1 MLVIEIELGIIVL
14 SILGLLAVLVPVL
27 IRLGRVAKESERAI
41 RHLNAELPFLFQE
54 VRQLIQ
60 SGDRV
65 AANAR
70 RVTAGFAT
78 FGDAIAGIGRT
89 VTDVQASIR
98 RGGKAGLVGLGR
110 NAQGWLAGARA
121 AFRVITRKPTL
132 SLPRRDDLLPRRDL
146 PRRDL
151 RGQAFRRL

>member
-14 SILGLLAVLVPVL
+14 LMLGLVAVLVPVL
-27 IRLGRVAKESERAI
+27 IRLRRVLEETEHLL
-41 RHLNAELPFLFQE
+41 RHFNTELPFLFQE

-65 AANAR
+65 AANVT
-70 RVTAGFAT
+70 RVTAGVAS

-98 RGGKAGLVGLGR
+98 RGVEAVLVDLGG
-110 NAQGWLAGARA
+110 NAQGWIAGVRA
-121 AFRVITRKPTL
+121 AIRVIKPGTVI
-132 SLPRRDDLLPRRDL
+132 SLPRHDLLPRGDL
-146 PRRDL
+146 PRGDL
-151 RGQAFRRL
+151 RRPAFRRL